1 MWALVYL
8 RREFGSV
15 LACVNENRIVTERY
29 AYAPFSA
36 VQI

>member
-1 MWALVYL
+1 MCALVYL
-8 RREFGSV
+8 RRDLGSV

-36 VQI
+36 VKI

>member
-1 MWALVYL
+1 MYL
-8 RREFGSV
+8 RRAFRSV

-29 AYAPFSA
+29 AYASFSA